1 MSESKKTKAVATSQR
16 EKKKY
21 PASKL
26 LKSETF
32 SGYQQDFAKVI
43 LGNQEYTVPDAKD
56 KLDKMLKKQEV
67 KKAEGEE
74 KEGGNADA

>member
-1 MSESKKTKAVATSQR
+1 MSESKKTKAVATSQQ

-21 PASKL
+21 SASKL
-26 LKSETF
+26 LKSKTF

-74 KEGGNADA
+74 KEGGNAYA